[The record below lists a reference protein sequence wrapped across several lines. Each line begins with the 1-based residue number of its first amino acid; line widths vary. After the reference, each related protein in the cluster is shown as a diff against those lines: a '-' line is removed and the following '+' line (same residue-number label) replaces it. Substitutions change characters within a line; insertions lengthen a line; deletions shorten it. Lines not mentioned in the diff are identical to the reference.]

1 MTSHEPTIE
10 GERTGVPAERRPRQK
25 RRRADGEQTYRTILL
40 TAARLASVEGLE
52 GLSIGRL
59 AEEIGMS
66 KSGLYAHFGSKE
78 ELQIGTVE
86 TAREIFID
94 EVINP
99 ALSDDARDN
108 RLLAACEAF
117 LTYVERRV
125 FPGGCFFV
133 AAAAEVNAHPGPVR
147 DLVAESQGSWLGFL
161 ERMAEREKRQGHLS
175 ADVDTAQLAFE
186 LHAMLV
192 AANTSMLLHGD
203 TVGIDRARSA
213 IRSRL
218 RLAA

>member
-1 MTSHEPTIE
+1 MKQEDA
-10 GERTGVPAERRPRQK
+10 PAVGNDRLDHGLRSVRRK
-25 RRRADGEQTYRTILL
+25 RRRADGEQTYRNILQ
-40 TAARLASVEGLE
+40 TAARLASVDGLE

-78 ELQIGTVE
+78 ELQLATVE
-86 TAREIFID
+86 TARQIFID
-94 EVINP
+94 EVIAP
-99 ALSDDARDN
+99 SLGDEAKGN

-117 LTYVERRV
+117 LSYVERRV

-133 AAAAEVNAHPGPVR
+133 AASAEVSSHPGPVR
-147 DLVAESQGSWLGFL
+147 DLIAESQGSWLAFL
-161 ERMAEREKRQGHLS
+161 QRLAEREKRHGNLAS
-175 ADVDTAQLAFE
+175 DVDTAQLAFE

-192 AANTSMLLHGD
+192 AANTALLLHGD
-203 TVGIDRARSA
+203 RKGLDHARAA

-218 RLAA
+218 QIAT

>member
-203 TVGIDRARSA
+203 TVGIDRARSG

-218 RLAA
+218 KLAA

>member
-1 MTSHEPTIE
+1 MKPHHPSARADHQLEHES
-10 GERTGVPAERRPRQK
+10 RQMRRK
-25 RRRADGEQTYRTILL
+25 RRRADGEQTYRTILQ
-40 TAARLASVEGLE
+40 TAAMLASVEGLE

-78 ELQIGTVE
+78 ELQLATVE
-86 TAREIFID
+86 TARQIFID
-94 EVINP
+94 EVIEP
-99 ALSDDARDN
+99 ALTDEAREN

-117 LTYVERRV
+117 LSYVERRV

-133 AAAAEVNAHPGPVR
+133 AAAAEVSSHSGPVR
-147 DLVAESQGSWLGFL
+147 DLIAESQESWLAFL
-161 ERMAEREKRQGHLS
+161 QRMAEREKRRGNIE
-175 ADVDTAQLAFE
+175 ADVDTGQLAFE

-192 AANTSMLLHGD
+192 AANTALLLHGD
-203 TVGIDRARSA
+203 TVGLDRARTA

-218 RLAA
+218 RLAT